1 MATDAGAE
9 IVVRRLGLSDVDVV
23 VAAAHLFDDV
33 PRRDWTERFVGGRD
47 CVMFLAEIGGVAV
60 GFLTGIEIVHPD
72 KAPEL
77 LIYELG
83 VDEPVRRKGVGR
95 KLVDAA
101 IDHAQE
107 HGMRGMWVPFDHD
120 NNAARATY
128 RAAGG
133 RDPESAD
140 IVNWVFTADR

>member
-1 MATDAGAE
+1 MDSDSDAE
-9 IVVRRLGLSDVDVV
+9 IVVRRLGSSDVDAVL
-23 VAAAHLFDDV
+23 AAAHLFDDV
-33 PRRDWTERFVGGRD
+33 PRPDWTERFLGGRD
-47 CVMFLAEIGGVAV
+47 CVMFLAEIGGLAV

-83 VDEPVRRKGVGR
+83 VDEPARRKGIGR

-101 IDHAQE
+101 IDHAKE
-107 HGMRGMWVPFDHD
+107 HGMRGMWVPFDLD

-133 RDPESAD
+133 QPPESAD
-140 IVNWVFTADR
+140 IVNWVFAEE